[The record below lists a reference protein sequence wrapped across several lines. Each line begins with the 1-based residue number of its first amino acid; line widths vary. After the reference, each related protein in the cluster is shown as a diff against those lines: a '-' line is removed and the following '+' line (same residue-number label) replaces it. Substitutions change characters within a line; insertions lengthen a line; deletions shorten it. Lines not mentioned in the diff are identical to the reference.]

1 MTTQAQIKEKN
12 KLEKYKKSR
21 KTYKSETGIT
31 IVTLVITIIVLL
43 ILSGIT
49 ITALSGDNGILKRAA
64 EAKQE
69 TEKNQVIEM
78 VQLEVLGTYAEADGE
93 FDSEK
98 FKDNVKDHLKNYNP
112 VISEDEKTIT
122 VEVKKYEVVVD
133 KETGEVVKKGEVKG
147 VTPIFETKL
156 YNEDGTELKGEG
168 KGTVIVGVKLTNKEK
183 LDKYSIEIKNS
194 KGEKIEADTT
204 TIGEGEVS
212 FTIEENGKYTIIVK
226 GTKDGT
232 ERTNQRTIEID
243 VGEKIITNI
252 EIRPNGGAKYI
263 VPTEGK
269 AKIKV
274 EIEEKAGE
282 NKYKYSYGWST
293 DETEKPTT
301 WTETA
306 SKAEIEKTD
315 CEEGK
320 YYLWIKVVSE
330 KGNEKYIESNKF
342 EVISNR
348 KITIEANTKEITNK
362 DVKLKINYDELLTEN
377 RNIEVTGKRG
387 TDYEI
392 NGENEVIIKT
402 NNQTIT
408 VSATDIAGNKI
419 TEKTII
425 SNIDKAQPVVT
436 FGTNG
441 STSYKKSQ
449 STTVTVKSIGVSTI
463 VANSLKYQ
471 WTQSTT
477 APAENTFSTTF
488 TSGETI
494 TKTDGTG
501 NNWYLWI
508 LAKNTAG
515 TTIITKSNAF
525 YLDNTAPNTTAPTAT
540 GTTNTVVVTFAQT
553 DAHSG
558 IDESTRQYSIKKTSD
573 SSWGTWVTDN
583 NVTHTFTNL
592 TLNTEYQVRTQV
604 KDIAG
609 NGYTVSG
616 AKAITTVNITKP
628 TITLSTTAPTNQNI
642 TATITYPEITGL
654 TKQYSYDNKTWTTY
668 KEPLTIDANKT
679 IYARSIDSTN
689 QGSDSTRVASLTVT
703 NIDKTQP
710 IVTFGTNGN
719 TTYKKSQSTTVTVT
733 NSGTSTVNASSLKY
747 QWTQSTTAPSENT
760 FSTTFT
766 SGGTIT
772 KSDGTGN
779 NWYLWI
785 LAKNTAGN
793 TTIVKSNV
801 FYLDNT
807 APNTTAPTATSTTN
821 SIVVT
826 SAQADS
832 NSGIDASTRQYSIKK
847 TSDSSWGAWIT
858 DSNGTHTFTNLTLN
872 TEYQVRTQVKDALG
886 NGYAISAI
894 KTITTVNITKP
905 TITLSTTSPTN
916 KSITAT
922 ITYPEI
928 TGLTKQYSYDN
939 KTWTTY
945 TAPLTIDTN
954 KTIYARSIDSTN
966 QGSDSTR
973 VASLTVTNID
983 KTQPTVTFG
992 TNGSTSYKKSQ
1003 STTVTVTNA
1012 GTSTVNASSLKYQ
1025 WTQSTTAPAENTFS
1039 TTFTSGGTITKSDG
1053 TGNNW
1058 YLWILAKNTAGNA
1071 TIVKSNVFYLDN
1083 TAPNTTAPT
1092 ATSTTNSIVVT
1103 SAQTDSHSGIN
1114 ASTRQYSIKKTSD
1127 SSWGSW
1133 VTDSSN
1139 THTFTNLT
1147 LNTEYQVR
1155 TQVKDALGNGY
1166 AVSGAKA
1173 ITTVNIT
1180 KPTITLSTTSPTNK
1194 SITATITYPEIT
1206 GITKQYSFDNKTW
1219 TTYTAPLTIDTNK
1232 TIYARSIDST
1242 NQGSDSTRVAS
1253 LTVTNIDKTQPTVT
1267 FGTNG
1272 STSYKKSQS
1281 TTVTVTNAGTS
1292 TVNASSLKYQWT
1304 QSTTAPAESS
1314 FTATFASGGTI
1325 TKSEGTGNNWYLWI
1339 LAKDKAGNT
1348 TIVKSNVFYLDNT
1361 APNTTMPTATS
1372 TTNSIVV
1379 TSAQTDAHS
1388 GIDANTRQYSIKK
1401 TSDSSWGSWVTD
1413 SSNTHTFTNLTLNTE
1428 YQVRTQVKDAVGNGY
1443 AVSETKT
1450 ITTVNIT
1457 KPTITLSTT
1466 APTNQNI
1473 TATITYPE
1481 ITGLTKQYSYDN
1493 KTWTTYT
1500 APLTIDTNK
1509 TIYARSIDSTN
1520 QGSDSTRVASLTVT
1534 NIDKTQPTVTF
1545 GTNGNTSYKKSQS
1558 TTVTVTNAGTSTV
1571 NASSLKYQWTQSTTA
1586 PAESSFTATFTSG
1599 GTITKS
1605 DGTGNN
1611 WYLWILA
1618 KNIAGNTT
1626 IVKSNVFYL
1635 DNIAPN
1641 TTAPTATSTTNSIVV
1656 TSAQTDAH
1664 SGIDTSTRQY
1674 SIKKTSDSS
1683 WGSWV
1688 TDSSNTHTF
1697 TNLTLNTEYQ
1707 VRTQVKDALGNGYA
1721 ISATK
1726 TITTVNITKPTITL
1740 STTSP
1745 TNKSITAT
1753 ITYPNITG
1761 LTKQYSYDN
1770 KTWTTYTSPLTID
1783 TNKTIYARSIDSTNQ
1798 GSDSTRVASL
1808 TVTNIDKTQPTVTF
1822 GTNGNTS
1829 YKKAQS
1835 TTVTVSDA
1843 SGINTLKY
1851 QWLQSATAPAESSF
1865 TATFTSGGTITK
1877 SDGTGNN
1884 WYLWILA
1891 KDKAGNIA
1899 IVKSNAFYLDNTA
1912 PNTTAPTATST
1923 TNSIV
1928 VTSAQTD
1935 ANSGINASTR
1945 QYSIKKTSDSSWGSW
1960 VTDSNGTHTFTNLTL
1975 NTEYQVR
1982 TQVKDVLGNGYA
1994 ISGIKTITTVNITKP
2009 TITLSTT
2016 SPTNKSITATIT
2028 YPNITGITKQYS
2040 YDNKTWTT
2048 YTTTLTIDTN
2058 KTIYARSIDSTNQ
2071 GSDST
2076 RVASLTVTNIDKTQ
2090 PTVTFG
2096 TNGSTSYKK
2105 SQSTTVTVN
2114 DASGINTLK
2123 YQWLQSATA
2132 PAESSFTATFTSG
2145 GTITKSDGTGNNWYL
2160 WILAKDK
2167 AGNTTIVKSNAFYLD
2182 NTAPNTTAPTA
2193 TSTTNSIV
2201 VTSAQTDSHSGID
2214 ANTRQYSIKKTSD
2227 SSWGAWITDKN
2238 NTHTFTNLTLNTEY
2252 QVRTQ
2257 VKDALGNGYAVS
2269 GIKTIT
2275 TVNITKPTITLST
2288 TAPTNKSI
2296 TATIT
2301 YPEIT
2306 GITKQYSFDNN
2317 IWITYT
2323 GPVTIENNRTI
2334 YARSIDSTNQGSDS
2348 TRVASLT
2355 VTNIDK
2361 TQPTVTFGTN
2371 GSTSYK
2377 KSQSTTVTVTN
2388 SGTSAVNASS
2398 LKYQWTQSTTAP
2410 AENTFSTTFT
2420 SGGTITKSDGT
2431 GNNWYLWILA
2441 KNTAGNTTIVKSNVF
2456 YLDNTA
2462 PNTTMPTATS
2472 TTNSIVVT
2480 SAQTDANSG
2489 INASTRQYS
2498 IKKKS
2503 DSSWGSWVTDSS
2515 NTHTFTNLT
2524 LNTEY
2529 QVRTQVKD
2537 AAGNGYAISATK
2549 AITTVNITKPTIT
2562 LSTAAPTN
2570 KSITATI
2577 TYPNITGITKQYS
2590 YDNKTWTKYT
2600 TALTI
2605 DTNKTIYAR
2614 SIDSTNQGS
2623 DSTRVASLSV
2633 TNIDKTPPTV
2643 THTIKNKKAKSVD
2656 IVITATDN
2664 NGIKSIANVTTT
2676 GISKTDT
2683 NIYTVTQNKDYEF
2696 KVTDNAG
2703 NVTNYTVTVTGIT
2716 KVTLDAE
2723 TIAKNP
2729 EDYYGKK
2736 VSNYTAGGKTY
2747 RIFYVDTE
2755 GKFGD
2760 KNTVYLKADW
2770 TDNNTTPKTDTP
2782 SGTDLETYK
2791 KLNPS
2796 WAAQRGNTNTSSWNQ
2811 NERVAGWLCSPSQW
2825 ATYCDST
2832 KANYAI
2838 GSPPVEMYVSSYNQV
2853 SHTNGNYT
2861 LGATYRAT
2869 KYPGYIYT
2877 VDGAQYSDGNSTA
2890 LNTLDYIG
2898 YNSMYCGKEENKGE
2912 YYWRLA
2918 SPSAGDFESTCTVNS
2933 LNAYL
2938 NYMDRGVKTD
2948 VCPLVSLK
2956 SDFEIEITLP
2966 STIDAET
2973 IAENPGTFYGQKVT
2987 NYTAG
2992 GKTYRIFYVDTEGKF
3007 GEKNTI
3013 YLKADWTSNDTSLSD
3028 YTSYTPSGTDLE
3040 IYKKLNPSWAAQR
3053 GSSTS
3058 SWNTNEHK
3066 AAWLCSPSK
3075 WTTYC
3080 DTSKAKYAIGSPP
3093 VEMYVSSYNQVSHT
3107 TGNYKLGATY
3117 RETSYPGYI
3126 YTLNGKQSTISYSD
3140 YFTGYDTLDYK
3151 GYNSMYCKRNDDSYL
3166 EYYWWLASPSADYYG
3181 YVCYVD
3187 GYRTALNKNDD
3198 KYGAC
3203 PLVAL
3208 KPGVGVELENKIEIT
3223 DAETIAENPQNYY
3236 GKKISNYTAGGQ
3248 TYRIFYVDKQNDFG
3262 DGANTV
3268 YLKADYNDNL
3278 TKASSTNISSLTA
3291 NDLAVYKRMNKSWA
3305 AQRGNSQSNWNS
3317 NENAAAWL
3325 SAPSQWTTY
3334 CDTTKANY
3342 AIGSPPVEMYVASYN
3357 QVSHSIGNYTL
3368 GATYGAA
3375 TSYPGYIY
3383 TVNGTQQNS
3392 GRYTNS
3398 NTLDYTGYNS
3408 MYCGKNG
3415 SKGDYYWWL
3424 ASPSASDSSRVC
3436 GVYGNNASLGTITYG
3451 DAYGVCPLVSLKSG
3465 IKLIITSE

>member
-1 MTTQAQIKEKN
+1 MNQIKNEETKHTFT
-12 KLEKYKKSR
+12 KRGKK
-21 KTYKSETGIT
+21 ETGIT

-98 FKDNVKDHLKNYNP
+98 FKENVKDHLKNYNP

-274 EIEEKAGE
+274 GIEEKAGE

-315 CEEGK
+315 CEEGR

-402 NNQTIT
+402 NNQTVT

-441 STSYKKSQ
+441 NTSYKKSQ

-508 LAKNTAG
+508 IAKNTAG

-525 YLDNTAPNTTAPTAT
+525 YLDNTAPNTTEPAAT
-540 GTTNTVVVTFAQT
+540 GTTNTVIVTFAQT

-616 AKAITTVNITKP
+616 TKAITTVNITKP

-642 TATITYPEITGL
+642 TATITYP
-654 TKQYSYDNKTWTTY
+654 N
-668 KEPLTIDANKT
+668 
-679 IYARSIDSTN
+679 
-689 QGSDSTRVASLTVT
+689 
-703 NIDKTQP
+703 
-710 IVTFGTNGN
+710 
-719 TTYKKSQSTTVTVT
+719 
-733 NSGTSTVNASSLKY
+733 
-747 QWTQSTTAPSENT
+747 
-760 FSTTFT
+760 
-766 SGGTIT
+766 
-772 KSDGTGN
+772 
-779 NWYLWI
+779 
-785 LAKNTAGN
+785 
-793 TTIVKSNV
+793 
-801 FYLDNT
+801 
-807 APNTTAPTATSTTN
+807 
-821 SIVVT
+821 
-826 SAQADS
+826 
-832 NSGIDASTRQYSIKK
+832 
-847 TSDSSWGAWIT
+847 
-858 DSNGTHTFTNLTLN
+858 
-872 TEYQVRTQVKDALG
+872 
-886 NGYAISAI
+886 
-894 KTITTVNITKP
+894 
-905 TITLSTTSPTN
+905 
-916 KSITAT
+916 
-922 ITYPEI
+922 I

-1025 WTQSTTAPAENTFS
+1025 WTQSTTAPAESSFTA
-1039 TTFTSGGTITKSDG
+1039 TFTSGGTITKSDG

-1083 TAPNTTAPT
+1083 TAPNTTVPT

-1103 SAQTDSHSGIN
+1103 SAQTDANSGIN

-1166 AVSGAKA
+1166 A
-1173 ITTVNIT
+1173 
-1180 KPTITLSTTSPTNK
+1180 
-1194 SITATITYPEIT
+1194 
-1206 GITKQYSFDNKTW
+1206 
-1219 TTYTAPLTIDTNK
+1219 
-1232 TIYARSIDST
+1232 
-1242 NQGSDSTRVAS
+1242 
-1253 LTVTNIDKTQPTVT
+1253 
-1267 FGTNG
+1267 
-1272 STSYKKSQS
+1272 
-1281 TTVTVTNAGTS
+1281 
-1292 TVNASSLKYQWT
+1292 
-1304 QSTTAPAESS
+1304 
-1314 FTATFASGGTI
+1314 
-1325 TKSEGTGNNWYLWI
+1325 
-1339 LAKDKAGNT
+1339 
-1348 TIVKSNVFYLDNT
+1348 
-1361 APNTTMPTATS
+1361 
-1372 TTNSIVV
+1372 
-1379 TSAQTDAHS
+1379 
-1388 GIDANTRQYSIKK
+1388 
-1401 TSDSSWGSWVTD
+1401 
-1413 SSNTHTFTNLTLNTE
+1413 
-1428 YQVRTQVKDAVGNGY
+1428 
-1443 AVSETKT
+1443 
-1450 ITTVNIT
+1450 
-1457 KPTITLSTT
+1457 
-1466 APTNQNI
+1466 
-1473 TATITYPE
+1473 
-1481 ITGLTKQYSYDN
+1481 
-1493 KTWTTYT
+1493 
-1500 APLTIDTNK
+1500 
-1509 TIYARSIDSTN
+1509 
-1520 QGSDSTRVASLTVT
+1520 
-1534 NIDKTQPTVTF
+1534 
-1545 GTNGNTSYKKSQS
+1545 
-1558 TTVTVTNAGTSTV
+1558 
-1571 NASSLKYQWTQSTTA
+1571 
-1586 PAESSFTATFTSG
+1586 
-1599 GTITKS
+1599 
-1605 DGTGNN
+1605 
-1611 WYLWILA
+1611 
-1618 KNIAGNTT
+1618 
-1626 IVKSNVFYL
+1626 
-1635 DNIAPN
+1635 
-1641 TTAPTATSTTNSIVV
+1641 
-1656 TSAQTDAH
+1656 
-1664 SGIDTSTRQY
+1664 
-1674 SIKKTSDSS
+1674 
-1683 WGSWV
+1683 
-1688 TDSSNTHTF
+1688 
-1697 TNLTLNTEYQ
+1697 
-1707 VRTQVKDALGNGYA
+1707 
-1721 ISATK
+1721 ISA
-1726 TITTVNITKPTITL
+1726 
-1740 STTSP
+1740 
-1745 TNKSITAT
+1745 
-1753 ITYPNITG
+1753 
-1761 LTKQYSYDN
+1761 
-1770 KTWTTYTSPLTID
+1770 
-1783 TNKTIYARSIDSTNQ
+1783 
-1798 GSDSTRVASL
+1798 
-1808 TVTNIDKTQPTVTF
+1808 
-1822 GTNGNTS
+1822 
-1829 YKKAQS
+1829 
-1835 TTVTVSDA
+1835 
-1843 SGINTLKY
+1843 
-1851 QWLQSATAPAESSF
+1851 
-1865 TATFTSGGTITK
+1865 
-1877 SDGTGNN
+1877 
-1884 WYLWILA
+1884 
-1891 KDKAGNIA
+1891 
-1899 IVKSNAFYLDNTA
+1899 
-1912 PNTTAPTATST
+1912 
-1923 TNSIV
+1923 
-1928 VTSAQTD
+1928 
-1935 ANSGINASTR
+1935 
-1945 QYSIKKTSDSSWGSW
+1945 
-1960 VTDSNGTHTFTNLTL
+1960 
-1975 NTEYQVR
+1975 
-1982 TQVKDVLGNGYA
+1982 
-1994 ISGIKTITTVNITKP
+1994 IKTITTVNITKP

-2016 SPTNKSITATIT
+2016 S
-2028 YPNITGITKQYS
+2028 
-2040 YDNKTWTT
+2040 
-2048 YTTTLTIDTN
+2048 
-2058 KTIYARSIDSTNQ
+2058 
-2071 GSDST
+2071 
-2076 RVASLTVTNIDKTQ
+2076 
-2090 PTVTFG
+2090 
-2096 TNGSTSYKK
+2096 
-2105 SQSTTVTVN
+2105 
-2114 DASGINTLK
+2114 
-2123 YQWLQSATA
+2123 
-2132 PAESSFTATFTSG
+2132 
-2145 GTITKSDGTGNNWYL
+2145 
-2160 WILAKDK
+2160 
-2167 AGNTTIVKSNAFYLD
+2167 
-2182 NTAPNTTAPTA
+2182 
-2193 TSTTNSIV
+2193 
-2201 VTSAQTDSHSGID
+2201 
-2214 ANTRQYSIKKTSD
+2214 
-2227 SSWGAWITDKN
+2227 
-2238 NTHTFTNLTLNTEY
+2238 
-2252 QVRTQ
+2252 
-2257 VKDALGNGYAVS
+2257 
-2269 GIKTIT
+2269 
-2275 TVNITKPTITLST
+2275 
-2288 TAPTNKSI
+2288 
-2296 TATIT
+2296 
-2301 YPEIT
+2301 
-2306 GITKQYSFDNN
+2306 
-2317 IWITYT
+2317 
-2323 GPVTIENNRTI
+2323 
-2334 YARSIDSTNQGSDS
+2334 
-2348 TRVASLT
+2348 
-2355 VTNIDK
+2355 
-2361 TQPTVTFGTN
+2361 
-2371 GSTSYK
+2371 
-2377 KSQSTTVTVTN
+2377 
-2388 SGTSAVNASS
+2388 
-2398 LKYQWTQSTTAP
+2398 
-2410 AENTFSTTFT
+2410 
-2420 SGGTITKSDGT
+2420 
-2431 GNNWYLWILA
+2431 
-2441 KNTAGNTTIVKSNVF
+2441 
-2456 YLDNTA
+2456 
-2462 PNTTMPTATS
+2462 
-2472 TTNSIVVT
+2472 
-2480 SAQTDANSG
+2480 
-2489 INASTRQYS
+2489 
-2498 IKKKS
+2498 
-2503 DSSWGSWVTDSS
+2503 
-2515 NTHTFTNLT
+2515 
-2524 LNTEY
+2524 
-2529 QVRTQVKD
+2529 
-2537 AAGNGYAISATK
+2537 
-2549 AITTVNITKPTIT
+2549 
-2562 LSTAAPTN
+2562 PTN

-2656 IVITATDN
+2656 IVITATDDS
-2664 NGIKSIANVTTT
+2664 GIKSIANVTTT
-2676 GISKTDT
+2676 GITKTDT
-2683 NIYTVTQNKDYEF
+2683 NTYTVTKNQDYEF

-2716 KVTLDAE
+2716 KITLDAE

-2729 EDYYGKK
+2729 EAYYGKK
-2736 VSNYTAGGKTY
+2736 VNNYTAGGKTY

-2770 TDNNTTPKTDTP
+2770 TDNNTSLTTYTP
-2782 SGTDLETYK
+2782 SGTDLEIYK

-2796 WAAQRGNTNTSSWNQ
+2796 WAAQRGSSTSNWYNS
-2811 NERVAGWLCSPSQW
+2811 EKAAAWLCSPSQW
-2825 ATYCDST
+2825 TNYLDST
-2832 KANYAI
+2832 KANYAV
-2838 GSPPVEMYVSSYNQV
+2838 GSPPVEMYVASYNQV
-2853 SHTNGNYT
+2853 SHTIGNYT

-2869 KYPGYIYT
+2869 DAPGYIYT
-2877 VDGAQYSDGNSTA
+2877 LNGKQSTISGDDYYTGLNS
-2890 LNTLDYIG
+2890 LDYIG
-2898 YNSMYCGKEENKGE
+2898 YNSMYCGLNGTKGNYHWE
-2912 YYWRLA
+2912 LA
-2918 SPSAGDFESTCTVNS
+2918 SPSAEGSNEICYVDGYNIF
-2933 LNAYL
+2933 LNHHTY
-2938 NYMDRGVKTD
+2938 NINCG

-2956 SDFEIEITLP
+2956 SDFEIEITAP
-2966 STIDAET
+2966 TDAET
-2973 IAENPGTFYGQKVT
+2973 IAENPGAYYGQKVT

-3007 GEKNTI
+3007 GDKNTI
-3013 YLKADWTSNDTSLSD
+3013 YLKADWTANDTTLSN
-3028 YTSYTPSGTDLE
+3028 YTDYTPSGTDLE
-3040 IYKKLNPSWAAQR
+3040 TYKKLNPSWAAKR
-3053 GSSTS
+3053 GSNTS
-3058 SWNTNEHK
+3058 SWNKNEHA

-3075 WTTYC
+3075 WTTYL
-3080 DTSKAKYAIGSPP
+3080 DTTKANYAIGAPTA
-3093 VEMYVSSYNQVSHT
+3093 EMYVASYNQVSHT

-3117 RETSYPGYI
+3117 RATSYPGYI
-3126 YTLNGKQSTISYSD
+3126 YTVNGTQQNSG
-3140 YFTGYDTLDYK
+3140 GYTNDNTLDYT
-3151 GYNSMYCKRNDDSYL
+3151 GYNSMYCGRNGSKGDYW
-3166 EYYWWLASPSADYYG
+3166 WWLASPSANNSD
-3181 YVCYVD
+3181 YVCSVRGNYACLSNGNYRNAD
-3187 GYRTALNKNDD
+3187 GV
-3198 KYGAC
+3198 C

-3208 KPGVGVELENKIEIT
+3208 KPGVGVELENEIEIA

-3278 TKASSTNISSLTA
+3278 QESLSANISSLTA

-3305 AQRGNSQSNWNS
+3305 TERGNSQSSWNR
-3317 NENAAAWL
+3317 NEQAAAWL
-3325 SAPSQWTTY
+3325 CSPSQWTTY
-3334 CDTTKANY
+3334 VDSSKANY
-3342 AIGSPPVEMYVASYN
+3342 AIGGPSVEMYVASYN
-3357 QVSHSIGNYTL
+3357 QVSHTIGNYKL
-3368 GATYGAA
+3368 GVTYRE
-3375 TSYPGYIY
+3375 TSYPGYIC

-3392 GRYTNS
+3392 GYYTDQYI
-3398 NTLDYTGYNS
+3398 LDYIGYNS

-3415 SKGDYYWWL
+3415 STGRYYWWL
-3424 ASPSASDSSRVC
+3424 ASPSAFNFDYVYL
-3436 GVYGNNASLGTITYG
+3436 VYGNR
-3451 DAYGVCPLVSLKSG
+3451 AYFGGNDFGATAGVCPLVSLKSG

>member
-1 MTTQAQIKEKN
+1 MNQIKNVETKHTFT
-12 KLEKYKKSR
+12 KRGKK
-21 KTYKSETGIT
+21 ETGIT

-133 KETGEVVKKGEVKG
+133 KETGEIVKKGEVKG

-293 DETEKPTT
+293 EETEKPTT

-306 SKAEIEKTD
+306 SKAEIEKTE

-330 KGNEKYIESNKF
+330 KGNEKYIKSNKF
-342 EVISNR
+342 EVIPNR

-463 VANSLKYQ
+463 IANSLKYQ

-508 LAKNTAG
+508 IAKNIAG

-540 GTTNTVVVTFAQT
+540 GTTNTVVVTFAQI

-642 TATITYPEITGL
+642 TATITYPEITGI

-668 KEPLTIDANKT
+668 KE
-679 IYARSIDSTN
+679 
-689 QGSDSTRVASLTVT
+689 
-703 NIDKTQP
+703 
-710 IVTFGTNGN
+710 
-719 TTYKKSQSTTVTVT
+719 
-733 NSGTSTVNASSLKY
+733 
-747 QWTQSTTAPSENT
+747 
-760 FSTTFT
+760 
-766 SGGTIT
+766 
-772 KSDGTGN
+772 
-779 NWYLWI
+779 
-785 LAKNTAGN
+785 
-793 TTIVKSNV
+793 
-801 FYLDNT
+801 
-807 APNTTAPTATSTTN
+807 
-821 SIVVT
+821 
-826 SAQADS
+826 
-832 NSGIDASTRQYSIKK
+832 
-847 TSDSSWGAWIT
+847 
-858 DSNGTHTFTNLTLN
+858 
-872 TEYQVRTQVKDALG
+872 
-886 NGYAISAI
+886 
-894 KTITTVNITKP
+894 
-905 TITLSTTSPTN
+905 
-916 KSITAT
+916 
-922 ITYPEI
+922 
-928 TGLTKQYSYDN
+928 
-939 KTWTTY
+939 
-945 TAPLTIDTN
+945 
-954 KTIYARSIDSTN
+954 
-966 QGSDSTR
+966 
-973 VASLTVTNID
+973 
-983 KTQPTVTFG
+983 
-992 TNGSTSYKKSQ
+992 
-1003 STTVTVTNA
+1003 
-1012 GTSTVNASSLKYQ
+1012 
-1025 WTQSTTAPAENTFS
+1025 
-1039 TTFTSGGTITKSDG
+1039 
-1053 TGNNW
+1053 
-1058 YLWILAKNTAGNA
+1058 
-1071 TIVKSNVFYLDN
+1071 
-1083 TAPNTTAPT
+1083 
-1092 ATSTTNSIVVT
+1092 
-1103 SAQTDSHSGIN
+1103 
-1114 ASTRQYSIKKTSD
+1114 
-1127 SSWGSW
+1127 
-1133 VTDSSN
+1133 
-1139 THTFTNLT
+1139 
-1147 LNTEYQVR
+1147 
-1155 TQVKDALGNGY
+1155 
-1166 AVSGAKA
+1166 
-1173 ITTVNIT
+1173 
-1180 KPTITLSTTSPTNK
+1180 
-1194 SITATITYPEIT
+1194 
-1206 GITKQYSFDNKTW
+1206 
-1219 TTYTAPLTIDTNK
+1219 
-1232 TIYARSIDST
+1232 
-1242 NQGSDSTRVAS
+1242 
-1253 LTVTNIDKTQPTVT
+1253 
-1267 FGTNG
+1267 
-1272 STSYKKSQS
+1272 
-1281 TTVTVTNAGTS
+1281 
-1292 TVNASSLKYQWT
+1292 
-1304 QSTTAPAESS
+1304 
-1314 FTATFASGGTI
+1314 
-1325 TKSEGTGNNWYLWI
+1325 
-1339 LAKDKAGNT
+1339 
-1348 TIVKSNVFYLDNT
+1348 
-1361 APNTTMPTATS
+1361 
-1372 TTNSIVV
+1372 
-1379 TSAQTDAHS
+1379 
-1388 GIDANTRQYSIKK
+1388 
-1401 TSDSSWGSWVTD
+1401 
-1413 SSNTHTFTNLTLNTE
+1413 
-1428 YQVRTQVKDAVGNGY
+1428 
-1443 AVSETKT
+1443 
-1450 ITTVNIT
+1450 
-1457 KPTITLSTT
+1457 
-1466 APTNQNI
+1466 
-1473 TATITYPE
+1473 
-1481 ITGLTKQYSYDN
+1481 
-1493 KTWTTYT
+1493 
-1500 APLTIDTNK
+1500 PLTIDTNK

-1586 PAESSFTATFTSG
+1586 PSENTFSTTFTSG

-1605 DGTGNN
+1605 DVTGNN

-1618 KNIAGNTT
+1618 KDKAGNTT
-1626 IVKSNVFYL
+1626 IVKSNAFYL
-1635 DNIAPN
+1635 DNTAPN

-1656 TSAQTDAH
+1656 TSAQTDSN
-1664 SGIDTSTRQY
+1664 SGIDANTRQY

-1721 ISATK
+1721 ISAIK

-1740 STTSP
+1740 STTAP
-1745 TNKSITAT
+1745 TNQNITAT

-1770 KTWTTYTSPLTID
+1770 KTWTTYTTPLTID

-1829 YKKAQS
+1829 YKKSQS
-1835 TTVTVSDA
+1835 TTVTVTNSGTSTINA
-1843 SGINTLKY
+1843 SSLKY
-1851 QWLQSATAPAESSF
+1851 QWTQSTTAPAESSF
-1865 TATFTSGGTITK
+1865 TATFASGGTITK

-1891 KDKAGNIA
+1891 KDTAGNTT
-1899 IVKSNAFYLDNTA
+1899 IVKSNVFYLDNTA

-1935 ANSGINASTR
+1935 SNSGINASTR

-1960 VTDSNGTHTFTNLTL
+1960 VTDSSNTHTFTNLTL

-1982 TQVKDVLGNGYA
+1982 TQVKDALGNGYA
-1994 ISGIKTITTVNITKP
+1994 VSGTKAITTVNITKP

-2016 SPTNKSITATIT
+2016 AQTNKSITATIT

-2040 YDNKTWTT
+2040 FDNKTWTT
-2048 YTTTLTIDTN
+2048 YTAPLTIDTN

-2105 SQSTTVTVN
+2105 SQSTTVTVNDASGINTLKYQWLQSATAPAESSFTVTFSSGGTITKSDVTGNNWYLWILAKDKAGNTTIVKSNAFYLDNTAPNTTAPTATSTTNSIVVTSAQTDSNSGIDANTRQYSIKKTSDSSWGSWVTDSSNTHTFTNLTLNTEYQVRTQVKDALGNGYAISAIKTITTVNITKPTITLSTTAPTNQNITATITYPNITGLTKQYSYDNKTWTTYTTPLTIDTNKTIYARSIDSTNQGSDSTRVASLTVTNIDKTQPTVTFGTNGNTSYKKSQSTTVTVTNSGTSTINASSLKYQWTQSTTAPAESSFTATFASGGTITKSDGTGNNWYLWILAKDTAGNTTIVKSNVFYLDNTAPNTTAPTATSTTNSIVVTSAQTDSNSGINASTRQYSIKKKSDSSWGSWITDSSNTHTFTNLTLNTEYQVRTQVKDALGNGYAVSGTKTITTVNITKPTITLSTTSPTNKSITATITYPNITGLTKQYSYDNKTWTTYTTALTIDTNKTIYARSIDSTNQGSDSTRVASLTVTNIDKTQPTVTFGTNGSTSYKKSQSTIVTVN

-2201 VTSAQTDSHSGID
+2201 VTSAQTDAHSGID
-2214 ANTRQYSIKKTSD
+2214 ASTRQYSIKKKSD

-2301 YPEIT
+2301 YPNIT
-2306 GITKQYSFDNN
+2306 GLTKQYSFDNN

-2361 TQPTVTFGTN
+2361 TQPTVRFGTN

-2388 SGTSAVNASS
+2388 AGTSAVNASS

-2562 LSTAAPTN
+2562 LSTAAPTI

-2729 EDYYGKK
+2729 EAYYGKK
-2736 VSNYTAGGKTY
+2736 VNNYTAGGKTY
-2747 RIFYVDTE
+2747 RIFYIDTE

-2770 TDNNTTPKTDTP
+2770 TANDTSLSDYTNYTP
-2782 SGTDLETYK
+2782 SGTDLTTYK

-2796 WAAQRGNTNTSSWNQ
+2796 WAAKRGSSTSSWNY
-2811 NERVAGWLCSPSQW
+2811 NEHAAAWLSAPSQW
-2825 ATYCDST
+2825 TTYCDST

-2853 SHTNGNYT
+2853 SHTTGNYK
-2861 LGATYRAT
+2861 LEATYRAT
-2869 KYPGYIYT
+2869 SYPGYIYT
-2877 VDGAQYSDGNSTA
+2877 LNGKQSTISGSDYWTGTDS
-2890 LNTLDYIG
+2890 LDYTG
-2898 YNSMYCGKEENKGE
+2898 YNSMYCGRNGSKGD
-2912 YYWRLA
+2912 YWWWLA
-2918 SPSAGDFESTCTVNS
+2918 SPSSVDDSGGVCGVDGGGAGLNCDYYS
-2933 LNAYL
+2933 LTL
-2938 NYMDRGVKTD
+2938 G

-3007 GEKNTI
+3007 GDKNTI
-3013 YLKADWTSNDTSLSD
+3013 YLKADWTSNDTSLSA
-3028 YTSYTPSGTDLE
+3028 YTPSGTDLE
-3040 IYKKLNPSWAAQR
+3040 IYKKLNPSWATQR
-3053 GSSTS
+3053 GNGAS
-3058 SWNTNEHK
+3058 SWNDNEKK

-3117 RETSYPGYI
+3117 RATSYPGYI
-3126 YTLNGKQSTISYSD
+3126 YTVNGTQQNSG
-3140 YFTGYDTLDYK
+3140 GYTNDNTLDYT
-3151 GYNSMYCKRNDDSYL
+3151 GYNSMYCGKNGSKGDYW
-3166 EYYWWLASPSADYYG
+3166 WWLASPSANNSD
-3181 YVCYVD
+3181 YVCSVRGNYACLSD
-3187 GYRTALNKNDD
+3187 GNYRNAD
-3198 KYGAC
+3198 GVC

-3208 KPGVGVELENKIEIT
+3208 KPGVGVELENEIEIA

-3278 TKASSTNISSLTA
+3278 QESLSANISSLTA

-3305 AQRGNSQSNWNS
+3305 TERGNSQSSWNR
-3317 NENAAAWL
+3317 NEQAAAWL
-3325 SAPSQWTTY
+3325 CSPSQWTTY
-3334 CDTTKANY
+3334 VDSSKANY
-3342 AIGSPPVEMYVASYN
+3342 AIGGPSVEMYVASYN
-3357 QVSHSIGNYTL
+3357 QVSHTIGNYKL
-3368 GATYGAA
+3368 GVTYRE
-3375 TSYPGYIY
+3375 TSYPGYIC

-3392 GRYTNS
+3392 GYYTDQYI
-3398 NTLDYTGYNS
+3398 LDYIGYNS

-3415 SKGDYYWWL
+3415 STGRYYWWL
-3424 ASPSASDSSRVC
+3424 ASPSAFNFDYVYL
-3436 GVYGNNASLGTITYG
+3436 VYGNR
-3451 DAYGVCPLVSLKSG
+3451 AYFGGNDFGATAGVCPLVSLKSG